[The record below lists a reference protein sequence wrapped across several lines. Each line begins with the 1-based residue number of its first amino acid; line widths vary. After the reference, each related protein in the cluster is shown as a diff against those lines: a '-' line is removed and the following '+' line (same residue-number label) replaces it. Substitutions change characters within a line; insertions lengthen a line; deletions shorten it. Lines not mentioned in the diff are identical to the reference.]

1 MRRLDELH
9 PRGITLLYLT
19 VIGGLQAIGQIVS
32 NSSTVEVKNVGGK
45 KCTTWMASTLVQKLV
60 RNSKK
65 CTTEEYL

>member
-1 MRRLDELH
+1 MGRLDELH

-45 KCTTWMASTLVQKLV
+45 MYNMGGTNTG
-60 RNSKK
+60 SKT
-65 CTTEEYL
+65 C